1 MIHNIVHVLPAFLI
15 VLAIGLVLM
24 GLAVWAAVLAEKHDD
39 WMW

>member
-1 MIHNIVHVLPAFLI
+1 MIHNFLTVWPAFAVAVLI
-15 VLAIGLVLM
+15 GVVLM

>member
-1 MIHNIVHVLPAFLI
+1 MIHNMISILPAFCVA
-15 VLAIGLVLM
+15 VLIGLILM